1 MPYEGNYHIGPRQQ
15 ISAIILG
22 GMFVLLFLTM
32 QTVTNTGVSRETSIF
47 VVVPL
52 ALCQLYCI
60 TLLYLQ
66 TELFKKAAME
76 KEMNSLNMLYE
87 RQRQQY
93 QVAKRN
99 VQIINR
105 KCHELKVQIADLRR
119 MAPNAALQQSLNEA
133 EAAARQ
139 YDASTQTGSE
149 VLDVVLTE
157 KMHAVRSPPHQH
169 QQCSGRYLPALYG
182 SGRSVRSV
190 CQRTGSC
197 H

>member
-1 MPYEGNYHIGPRQQ
+1 
-15 ISAIILG
+15 
-22 GMFVLLFLTM
+22 
-32 QTVTNTGVSRETSIF
+32 
-47 VVVPL
+47 
-52 ALCQLYCI
+52 
-60 TLLYLQ
+60 
-66 TELFKKAAME
+66 
-76 KEMNSLNMLYE
+76 MNSLNMLYE

-157 KMHAVRSPPHQH
+157 KSMLCEATTSA
-169 QQCSGRYLPALYG
+169 S
-182 SGRSVRSV
+182 
-190 CQRTGSC
+190 TM
-197 H
+197 